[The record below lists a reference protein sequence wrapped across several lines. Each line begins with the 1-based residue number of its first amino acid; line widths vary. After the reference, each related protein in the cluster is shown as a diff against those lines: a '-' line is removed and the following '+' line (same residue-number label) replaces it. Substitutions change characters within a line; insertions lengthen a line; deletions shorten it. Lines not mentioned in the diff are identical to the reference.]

1 MDNASKHHTVN
12 GKKTAVKDLVAY
24 TDAQGARH
32 AARIEAITD
41 SEVHLRTFHAGGSA
55 QDSQEESVPH
65 SATGA
70 PHSWT
75 HFPE

>member
-1 MDNASKHHTVN
+1 MSTPQHHTVN
-12 GKKTAVKDLVAY
+12 GRKTTVGDVVHY
-24 TDAQGARH
+24 TDQQGAKH
-32 AARIEAITD
+32 AAKIEAITG
-41 SEVHLRTFHAGGSA
+41 SEAHLRTFHAGGSA
-55 QDSQEESVPH
+55 QDSHEEAVPH